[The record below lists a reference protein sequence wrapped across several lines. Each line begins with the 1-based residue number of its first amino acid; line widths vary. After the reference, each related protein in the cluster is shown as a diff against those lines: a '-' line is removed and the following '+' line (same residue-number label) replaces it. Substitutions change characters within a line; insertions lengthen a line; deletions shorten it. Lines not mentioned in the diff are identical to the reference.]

1 MHVLFGACRFIMS
14 KVVGDDGHD
23 RPLYEL
29 EAEADECSQAVA
41 DAQVRRERGERRGG
55 GERGGGRSHCICVLS
70 RGGGG
75 EK

>member
-1 MHVLFGACRFIMS
+1 MS

-41 DAQVRRERGERRGG
+41 DAQVRRERR
-55 GERGGGRSHCICVLS
+55 ERGGGGRGEGREVVVFCVFCLGE
-70 RGGGG
+70 GGL
-75 EK
+75 

>member
-1 MHVLFGACRFIMS
+1 MS

-41 DAQVRRERGERRGG
+41 DAQVRRERR
-55 GERGGGRSHCICVLS
+55 ERGGGWEGGGARSHRILCVICS
-70 RGGGG
+70 GRGGD
-75 EK
+75 K